1 VKFITRLDG
10 AGTVVEESA
19 LLKICCADQV
29 FPFARL
35 IPRVVPVSVR
45 VELVAPVTYVP
56 LACFPLSCVWIAL
69 VTPDKYPSSVAV
81 VADVTISLFALVAKA
96 LDAVK
101 RLELISQSSFT
112 LNLSV
117 SKTIAS
123 PEPPAPIFN
132 LVPEPE

>member
-1 VKFITRLDG
+1 VLDQPG
-10 AGTVVEESA
+10 E
-19 LLKICCADQV
+19 ADIV
-29 FPFARL
+29 ISPEPR
-35 IPRVVPVSVR
+35 RVVPLIVLIFVPDTR
-45 VELVAPVTYVP
+45 V
-56 LACFPLSCVWIAL
+56 ACLPFSCVWIAL